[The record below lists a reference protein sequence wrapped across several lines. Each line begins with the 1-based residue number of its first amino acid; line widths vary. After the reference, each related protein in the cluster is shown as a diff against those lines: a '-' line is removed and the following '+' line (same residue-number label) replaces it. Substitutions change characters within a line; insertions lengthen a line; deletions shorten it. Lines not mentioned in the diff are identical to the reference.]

1 MPNRRIRHNPYGV
14 ESNFVVVTNSYNKS
28 TQTDSND
35 EDISARIDF
44 EIDERVDRKLL
55 EKDALSLSNEI
66 IFNYQCSL
74 LLFLDLQIRTDGFV
88 VESRERQ
95 KIITLQKQQQYF
107 IFQKALQ
114 GVIKQEEIV
123 RKEIFTEY
131 NSSILP
137 IKEHNKQELRQ
148 YLSNQKEEVQ
158 KYKALINNLDVLY
171 NKSKD
176 DLFDMEQRI
185 REQIEKNYLDAK
197 HESLLSNATKNIHKV
212 CLDLINPRNDKE
224 VMMLIS
230 AKIIKRSI
238 DKWNR
243 TRKGD
248 STFKSLMLVDGLSVS
263 LTLSLEKL
271 LFEDNLSDIC
281 IDLQKSIEYFSE
293 NSCLSLN
300 FALSKI
306 KKFEE
311 LVTIYSWS
319 MSLLGTFIE
328 MSLMFPEDEKINL
341 YQRKMKSNFKYI
353 ESWLKEPS
361 NLTNNSSK
369 SFKDITSKL
378 KIFMISSLEE
388 LYEFNS
394 IYGNVRNV
402 VNRFVWDKYI
412 SCGVSVSLKLLQN
425 DFINKEPFL
434 KKHMLLA
441 CDYNIISVVHLILK
455 RMKDLNDLNDVH
467 QENNT
472 CLFFACQKGYKEIAS
487 LLLDHNINYN
497 KCNKEFGSPFYVS
510 CRNGFLNVV
519 NLFKNKKINTKEEVL
534 NGTTPLIVALKNNN
548 LDIVREII
556 TWPSI
561 DLNQMSYENKEF
573 PLFVAVYLELVDIVS
588 LLLDTGRCNI
598 HLENCFGFTVA
609 HTACVKDNINIVKIL
624 ADNGSDFHKAV
635 LVEGRLQ
642 RPIDIASEH
651 DNKEV
656 VQYLS
661 ERFGQTVNMNYS
673 RGLKL
678 N

>member
-95 KIITLQKQQQYF
+95 KIITLQKKQQYF

-248 STFKSLMLVDGLSVS
+248 STFKG
-263 LTLSLEKL
+263 
-271 LFEDNLSDIC
+271 
-281 IDLQKSIEYFSE
+281 
-293 NSCLSLN
+293 
-300 FALSKI
+300 
-306 KKFEE
+306 
-311 LVTIYSWS
+311 
-319 MSLLGTFIE
+319 
-328 MSLMFPEDEKINL
+328 
-341 YQRKMKSNFKYI
+341 
-353 ESWLKEPS
+353 
-361 NLTNNSSK
+361 
-369 SFKDITSKL
+369 
-378 KIFMISSLEE
+378 
-388 LYEFNS
+388 
-394 IYGNVRNV
+394 
-402 VNRFVWDKYI
+402 
-412 SCGVSVSLKLLQN
+412 
-425 DFINKEPFL
+425 
-434 KKHMLLA
+434 
-441 CDYNIISVVHLILK
+441 
-455 RMKDLNDLNDVH
+455 
-467 QENNT
+467 
-472 CLFFACQKGYKEIAS
+472 
-487 LLLDHNINYN
+487 
-497 KCNKEFGSPFYVS
+497 
-510 CRNGFLNVV
+510 
-519 NLFKNKKINTKEEVL
+519 
-534 NGTTPLIVALKNNN
+534 
-548 LDIVREII
+548 
-556 TWPSI
+556 
-561 DLNQMSYENKEF
+561 
-573 PLFVAVYLELVDIVS
+573 
-588 LLLDTGRCNI
+588 
-598 HLENCFGFTVA
+598 
-609 HTACVKDNINIVKIL
+609 
-624 ADNGSDFHKAV
+624 
-635 LVEGRLQ
+635 
-642 RPIDIASEH
+642 
-651 DNKEV
+651 
-656 VQYLS
+656 
-661 ERFGQTVNMNYS
+661 TVN
-673 RGLKL
+673 KFV
-678 N
+678 

>member
-263 LTLSLEKL
+263 VTLSLEKL

-361 NLTNNSSK
+361 NLTNNSS
-369 SFKDITSKL
+369 
-378 KIFMISSLEE
+378 
-388 LYEFNS
+388 
-394 IYGNVRNV
+394 
-402 VNRFVWDKYI
+402 KYI

-534 NGTTPLIVALKNNN
+534 NGTTPLIVAL
-548 LDIVREII
+548 
-556 TWPSI
+556 
-561 DLNQMSYENKEF
+561 
-573 PLFVAVYLELVDIVS
+573 
-588 LLLDTGRCNI
+588 
-598 HLENCFGFTVA
+598 
-609 HTACVKDNINIVKIL
+609 
-624 ADNGSDFHKAV
+624 
-635 LVEGRLQ
+635 
-642 RPIDIASEH
+642 
-651 DNKEV
+651 
-656 VQYLS
+656 
-661 ERFGQTVNMNYS
+661 
-673 RGLKL
+673 
-678 N
+678 